1 MALLPKLNGKD
12 LPAVTD
18 WIARVIAFFERQV
31 TLEPAVVIPPTFV
44 ELDGNILTV
53 APTATQLPSG
63 SWGLFKR
70 TDTGVV
76 AIYYNSAGVIKKV
89 TLT

>member
-18 WIARVIAFFERQV
+18 WIGRLIVFFERQV
-31 TLEPAVVIPPTFV
+31 TLEPAIPPTFH